1 MKTISDH
8 GSRNNNFTQNGR
20 QEVIQ
25 LILITGFLLEFE
37 NLYKSAKH
45 SLTRLTLRLHSRKNA
60 LEIFLPRSLKLNHL
74 VIFSRDSTF
83 AFQPIQVTV

>member
-25 LILITGFLLEFE
+25 VILITGFLLEFE
-37 NLYKSAKH
+37 NLYKSAKL
-45 SLTRLTLRLHSRKNA
+45 SLYKINCAVTKQKNA
-60 LEIFLPRSLKLNHL
+60 LELN
-74 VIFSRDSTF
+74 
-83 AFQPIQVTV
+83 